1 MAPSAGAATS
11 LEVNFAAPA
20 QATPSLQVT
29 HPSWVL
35 VLFANDTN
43 LEGAM
48 EWPTGAQ
55 GTNVTRENVRAMY
68 LQDQGVERTVA
79 ELPGE
84 QTFAP
89 LAMSV
94 QRGMGGW
101 SSLYIEGDD
110 VGLQADATSAQL
122 RVSRAGE
129 CALGFLHS
137 REVWPQPARAGSL
150 CHGDDQAVVILRPA
164 AGNASM
170 PFSIEGKAVQ
180 VAEWHNLHTSCDA
193 APCPEEGVRRT
204 DWTNVSSS
212 GFAREIRAYER
223 LASDHGGPLAFGG
236 TASVILAGSGKLDL
250 FVDGSLRLP
259 SASDIESCPACVALD
274 DRTLQVQG
282 NIVLD
287 DLHMEPN
294 GTLTASLGGD
304 IQAARID
311 ESAIDAALLVGA
323 SVTAGAAVAVVGILL
338 LVKLLI
344 GFTRLEPDRV
354 VDHPRRRA
362 ILDYIRDRPGAGF
375 REVMRAT
382 KTSSSILRRHLELLK
397 LTGKIIEERHG
408 RSRRFLPKGVR
419 DATPMEA
426 ILLREE
432 PLARVYALVE
442 RNPWLSQGDIMDL
455 AARELAYSRSTTQH
469 RLGRLLRG
477 GLLQV
482 RRQGKF
488 LLHAVKS
495 S

>member
-1 MAPSAGAATS
+1 MTNA
-11 LEVNFAAPA
+11 
-20 QATPSLQVT
+20 
-29 HPSWVL
+29 SWVL
-35 VLFANDTN
+35 ILLAENTVLDGT
-43 LEGAM
+43 M
-48 EWPTGAQ
+48 DWPQGAQ
-55 GTNVTRENVRAMY
+55 GTNVTRERVYAIA
-68 LQDQGVERTVA
+68 DGQGA
-79 ELPGE
+79 EWTIADLPAE
-84 QTFAP
+84 QAFGP
-89 LAMSV
+89 LGMSV
-94 QRGMGGW
+94 QRGTAGW
-101 SSLYIEGDD
+101 SSLYIEGTDF
-110 VGLQADATSAQL
+110 GLQVDAASAQL
-122 RVSRAGE
+122 RTSPAGE
-129 CALGFLHS
+129 CALRFLHTL
-137 REVWPQPARAGSL
+137 EVWAQPARAKAM
-150 CHGDDQAVVILRPA
+150 CHADDQAVAVLRPT
-164 AGNASM
+164 AGNGSM
-170 PFSIEGKAVQ
+170 PFSLAGKTVQ

-193 APCPEEGVRRT
+193 TRCPEDGVRRT

-212 GFAREIRAYER
+212 GFGRQVLAYER
-223 LASDHGGPLAFGG
+223 LAAEHGGPIAIDG
-236 TASVILAGSGKLDL
+236 TASVVLTGSGALDL
-250 FVDGSLRLP
+250 GLDGFLRLP
-259 SASDIESCPACVALD
+259 NAVGVRDCSTCVELAG
-274 DRTLQVQG
+274 RTLQVEG
-282 NIVLD
+282 RLALD

-323 SVTAGAAVAVVGILL
+323 SVTAGAAVAVVGIVL

-408 RSRRFLPKGVR
+408 RSRRFLLKGVR